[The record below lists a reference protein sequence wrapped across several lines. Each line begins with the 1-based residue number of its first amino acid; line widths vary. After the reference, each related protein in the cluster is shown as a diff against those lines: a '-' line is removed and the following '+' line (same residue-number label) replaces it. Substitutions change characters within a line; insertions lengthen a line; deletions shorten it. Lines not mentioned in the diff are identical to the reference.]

1 MCSHCSWDSQGK
13 SAEVDRLCF
22 LGLQNHCGQQL
33 QPWNLKTLALWKK
46 SYDKPR
52 MHAKKQR
59 HYFADKGPYSQ
70 SYGFSNIY
78 VWMWEL
84 DCKAGCVQNNWCFR
98 AVVLGKTLE
107 SPLDCKEIKPVNPKG
122 NQPWIFTGRTERLK
136 AGGEGDQTG
145 RDGWMASPTPW
156 TWVWASSRRWW
167 RTEKPGILQSMAS
180 QRVEH
185 NWATEQQ
192 QNCMF
197 FQATPEKDAD
207 PELRKS
213 SNFNFAVWPKTGD
226 LNISLTR
233 LPDHQIVLT
242 IESDCKEW
250 MKLCLRSTGK
260 YYENA

>member
-1 MCSHCSWDSQGK
+1 MTNLEYLLKSRDFTLPTKAHIVKAMVFPIFMYGCESWTVK
-13 SAEVDRLCF
+13 KAVCWRIHAFE
-22 LGLQNHCGQQL
+22 
-33 QPWNLKTLALWKK
+33 LWC
-46 SYDKPR
+46 
-52 MHAKKQR
+52 
-59 HYFADKGPYSQ
+59 
-70 SYGFSNIY
+70 
-78 VWMWEL
+78 W
-84 DCKAGCVQNNWCFR
+84 
-98 AVVLGKTLE
+98 GKTLE

-122 NQPWIFTGRTERLK
+122 NQPWLFTGSTERLK
-136 AGGEGDQTG
+136 AGGEGDETG
-145 RDGWMASPTPW
+145 RAGWMASPTPW

-167 RTEKPGILQSMAS
+167 RTEKPGMLQSMAS

-192 QNCMF
+192 QNCML

-213 SNFNFAVWPKTGD
+213 SNFNFAVWPKTSD

-242 IESDCKEW
+242 VESDCKEW

-260 YYENA
+260 YYENAWNLDIIRKW